1 MMERVVLDFLASL
14 APEQRA
20 RARFSFDA
28 RERFDWHYI
37 PKERRGIPLKE
48 MNAPQHL
55 AAMAILRAVLSER
68 GLRRSEDIMRLETVV
83 AEIEGDDETYHPANY
98 VFTIFGD
105 PGNGAPWAWRVDG
118 HHLSLNV
125 THLQEGAA
133 VTPNFYG
140 AHPATVEQGE
150 LRGLRV
156 LGAEE
161 HLGRTLIRNL
171 DEGQRA
177 QALIRARA
185 FDDIL
190 TGPGREQS
198 LREPQG
204 LALGAMS
211 ESHRAIALAIIEQF
225 IGTWQPALAQRAQR
239 RLRDAGIERIHFGWA
254 GALEPRQPHYYRL
267 HGPSLVIEYD
277 NTQNDAN
284 HIHSVWHDPAD
295 EFGTDLLR
303 RHYEHTAHRGK
314 PHH

>member
-1 MMERVVLDFLASL
+1 MVR
-14 APEQRA
+14 
-20 RARFSFDA
+20 
-28 RERFDWHYI
+28 I
-37 PKERRGIPLKE
+37 
-48 MNAPQHL
+48 
-55 AAMAILRAVLSER
+55 
-68 GLRRSEDIMRLETVV
+68 
-83 AEIEGDDETYHPANY
+83 
-98 VFTIFGD
+98 
-105 PGNGAPWAWRVDG
+105 
-118 HHLSLNV
+118 
-125 THLQEGAA
+125 
-133 VTPNFYG
+133 
-140 AHPATVEQGE
+140 PATVEQGE

-177 QALIRARA
+177 HALIRARA

-198 LREPQG
+198 LRDPQG

-267 HGPSLVIEYD
+267 HGPSFVIEYD